1 MSLGMGNHCSTEQS
15 VLGSVS
21 SSSAAVT
28 GEVSVCS

>member
-1 MSLGMGNHCSTEQS
+1 VSLGMGNLCSTEQS
-15 VLGSVS
+15 VLGSAS